1 MPFSCQINRTHPT
14 MKNLLFAAALLFVSN
29 IAQAQFFSFGIK
41 GGLNT
46 QINKPQ
52 DIIIGNDDTSF
63 NFGVDKMKFGTQFG
77 GYFRFGNKIFFQP
90 EVIFNSTKTDY
101 KIGESSVGD
110 VIKNEKYQFL
120 DIPLLVGFKL
130 GPVRIQGGPVGHYFL
145 NSTSELTDIQGYKA
159 RFKQM
164 TWGYQTGLSIG
175 FGRFSI
181 DARYEGNFSKQ
192 GNHLTFFGDQYNF
205 STTPNRLIVGV
216 SIAII
221 K

>member
-1 MPFSCQINRTHPT
+1 
-14 MKNLLFAAALLFVSN
+14 MKNLLFAAFLLLIGQS
-29 IAQAQFFSFGIK
+29 AQAQFFSFGIK
-41 GGLNT
+41 GGLNS

-52 DIIIGNDDTSF
+52 DIIIGGGDSTF
-63 NFGVDKMKFGTQFG
+63 NLGVNKLKFGTQFG
-77 GYFRFGNKIFFQP
+77 AYFRFGNKIFLQP
-90 EVIFNSTKTDY
+90 EVIFNSNKTDY

-120 DIPLLVGFKL
+120 DLPLLVGFKL
-130 GPVRIQGGPVGHYFL
+130 GPVRVVGGPVGHYFL
-145 NSTSELTDIQGYKA
+145 NSTSELTDIKGYQA

-164 TWGYQTGLSIG
+164 NWGYQTGLNIA

-192 GNHLTFFGDQYNF
+192 GDHITFFGDQYHF
-205 STTPNRLIVGV
+205 SNSPTRLILGLN
-216 SIAII
+216 IAII